1 MLAAVDKSLPL
12 SVAVITLNEE
22 KNLPRCL
29 ESVRDLAREIVIV
42 DSGSTDGTAQIAA
55 QFGATF
61 QFQKWLGHVEQKN
74 VALQRCSQPWVLA
87 LDADEVVSPELAQV
101 IRDLLSTERRE
112 SGFFINRRTH
122 YLGEWIWHSWYPE
135 WRLRLV
141 RQSQARWSGRDPHDK
156 LEVPGD
162 NGRLKGD
169 LLHFSYHTLQDHLQR
184 TIQYAKISANELRED
199 GKTAHWYHLF
209 FSPLLTFLKKIILRQ
224 GWRDGWRGW
233 MIAFATSFGVFAKYA
248 FLLEMQITPK
258 KPVPESTPAETSL
271 VVGSINSR

>member
-1 MLAAVDKSLPL
+1 MRRLIARDMFRAVDKSLPL

-29 ESVRDLAREIVIV
+29 ESVRELAREIVVI
-42 DSGSTDGTAQIAA
+42 DSGSTDSTAQIAA
-55 QFGATF
+55 QFRATF

-87 LDADEVVSPELAQV
+87 LDADEVVSAELAQS
-101 IRDLLSTERRE
+101 IRDLLSAESCRE
-112 SGFFINRRTH
+112 TGFFINRRTH

-141 RQSQARWSGRDPHDK
+141 RQSQAQWSGLYPHDQLETKGDTSK
-156 LEVPGD
+156 LS
-162 NGRLKGD
+162 GD

-184 TIQYAKISANELRED
+184 TIQYAKISATELRQD
-199 GKTAHWYHLF
+199 GKTAHWYHLL

-248 FLLEMQITPK
+248 FLLEMQLAPK
-258 KPVPESTPAETSL
+258 TTARTE
-271 VVGSINSR
+271 